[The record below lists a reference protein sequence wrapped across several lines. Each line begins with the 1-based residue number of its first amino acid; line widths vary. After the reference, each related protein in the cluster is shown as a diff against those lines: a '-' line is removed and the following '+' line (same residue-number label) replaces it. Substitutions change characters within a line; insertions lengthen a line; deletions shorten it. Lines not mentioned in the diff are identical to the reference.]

1 MAWTRQGPSPSTW
14 VRGALG
20 MLLTVEGEPILAV
33 EGDGSVILL
42 ADANVDSWARQSPGG
57 ASWSLAA

>member
-1 MAWTRQGPSPSTW
+1 
-14 VRGALG
+14 